1 MHHQAHEGR
10 ATQHSAPSISVAGA
24 ARANPARRERDLGL
38 QDPRHPAAKDCQEQL
53 SATQRR
59 TLNKEYG
66 VPNSPDP
73 SEFGIEDLVSPAVMG
88 LVAGVIAG
96 ACILGALHLLGA
108 GRRIIPTVP
117 IIIGLVVVASVAG
130 AWLGLRAHE
139 PALGAAAGGLAEG
152 YLAVRI
158 A

>member
-1 MHHQAHEGR
+1 M
-10 ATQHSAPSISVAGA
+10 
-24 ARANPARRERDLGL
+24 ARALRVSGAVLLILFGL
-38 QDPRHPAAKDCQEQL
+38 VAVSVSVSLPYA
-53 SATQRR
+53 
-59 TLNKEYG
+59 LNKEYG

-73 SEFGIEDLVSPAVMG
+73 SEFGIGDLVSPAVMG

-117 IIIGLVVVASVAG
+117 IIIGLVAVASVAG

-139 PALGAAAGGLAEG
+139 PALGAAAGVLAEG